1 MKECYVL
8 KKYRWW
14 FLGTGAVLLLFV
26 SFPFVVIYLLNN
38 GNPYTRYWTEK
49 QVPAHLE
56 AQGYTKGDLLEDH
69 WVLPNYRINNDI
81 YTDGYMVRFKDE
93 PTVTYTYGVKRHG
106 KNIVQY
112 CEKEIEATDIQDS
125 FLISSG
131 PTEHSES
138 TCINHLENR

>member
-1 MKECYVL
+1 M

-56 AQGYTKGDLLEDH
+56 SQGYTKGDLLEDH

-106 KNIVQY
+106 KNVVQY
-112 CEKEIEATDIQDS
+112 CEIEATDIQDS